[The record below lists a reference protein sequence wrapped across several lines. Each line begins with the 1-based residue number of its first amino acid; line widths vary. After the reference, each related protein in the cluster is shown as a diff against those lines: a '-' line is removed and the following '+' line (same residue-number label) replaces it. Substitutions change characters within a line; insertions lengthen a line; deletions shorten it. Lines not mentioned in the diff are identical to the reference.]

1 MFSIS
6 CRTEAE
12 SEVARGVRM
21 SEQDRPQQNP
31 DNGDHLTEPIQAG
44 PGDGEHVTEVIG
56 TQAGQD
62 TTVFDRT
69 SGYDPNNGRYAPP
82 GTFDSATAD
91 ANTTPVADQTYAA
104 PQSAG
109 TPDAGLSDTGTPSA
123 EQPVY
128 PAPAGQPEPTS
139 APAKTSASKK
149 AVVAGVVAG
158 LLAGGV
164 AGVGAS
170 ALASSAGIGG
180 TSGTQVNPQDP
191 AALSPRADNSIAAI
205 AKNMLPT
212 VVTIIVRA
220 GNGGDTGSGFVIR
233 QDGYILTNN
242 HVVEAAADGG
252 SVQVQ
257 FQNKS
262 PMKASIVGRS
272 TDYDLAVI
280 KVDQTG
286 LPTVTLGNS
295 SSVAVGDAA
304 VAIGSP
310 LGLEG
315 TVTNGIISAVDRPV
329 TAGGQGQESFI
340 SALQTDAAINPG
352 NSGGPLVNGEAQVIG
367 VNSAIASLGGGEGQS
382 GNIGL
387 GFAIPINTAK
397 RIADELI
404 QNGKAATPII
414 GITVNMQSTDPGAE
428 VRTVTDGGPAAAASI
443 KQGDTIVAVNGNQIG
458 SPTELLAV
466 LRSFAPGQTVTLTVQ
481 EGSST
486 KDVKVTLGSK

>member
-1 MFSIS
+1 
-6 CRTEAE
+6 
-12 SEVARGVRM
+12 M
-21 SEQDRPQQNP
+21 SEQDRPQQEP
-31 DNGDHLTEPIQAG
+31 DNGEHLTEPIQAG
-44 PGDGEHVTEVIG
+44 PSDGEHVTEVIG
-56 TQAGQD
+56 TPAGQD

-69 SGYDPNNGRYAPP
+69 SGYDPNNGSYAPP
-82 GTFDSATAD
+82 GTFDSAAD
-91 ANTTPVADQTYAA
+91 ANAAPAADQTYAA

-109 TPDAGLSDTGTPSA
+109 TPDMGLSDVDATNA
-123 EQPVY
+123 EQPIY
-128 PAPAGQPEPTS
+128 PAPGQPEPTS

-170 ALASSAGIGG
+170 ALASSAGIGA
-180 TSGTQVNPQDP
+180 TSGTQINPQDP

-205 AKNMLPT
+205 AKSMLPT
-212 VVTIIVRA
+212 VVTIIVQS
-220 GNGGDTGSGFVIR
+220 GNSGDTGSGFVIR

-242 HVVEAAADGG
+242 HVVEAAANGG
-252 SVQVQ
+252 SVQAQ
-257 FQNKS
+257 FQNQS
-262 PMKASIVGRS
+262 PLKASIVGRS

-280 KVDQTG
+280 KVDQTN

-295 SSVAVGDAA
+295 SSIAVGDAA

-367 VNSAIASLGGGEGQS
+367 VNSAIASLGSGEGQS
-382 GNIGL
+382 GSIGL

-428 VRTVTDGGPAAAASI
+428 VRTVTDGGPAAAAGI
-443 KQGDTIVAVNGNQIG
+443 KQGDTITAVNGNQIG

-466 LRSFAPGQTVTLTVQ
+466 LRSFAPGQTVTLTVK